1 MQRIKRKIFELNAR
15 RYVAYQNNL
24 ENLKN
29 LLSKMKLSRPKDLLN
44 HKIQSYDF
52 ILMNMSNLMNK
63 KIKDIENIFYTNSNL
78 LKPPI
83 ILINNLENKFNLLIL
98 KFFNSFKR

>member
-1 MQRIKRKIFELNAR
+1 MRAPTPSAAIELCLPVAKELKRKIFELNAR

-83 ILINNLENKFNLLIL
+83 ILI
-98 KFFNSFKR
+98 

>member
-1 MQRIKRKIFELNAR
+1 MRAPTPSSAIELCLPVAKELKRKIFELKSR

-29 LLSKMKLSRPKDLLN
+29 LLSKMKLTRPKDLLN

-52 ILMNMSNLMNK
+52 VLMNISNLMNK
-63 KIKDIENIFYTNSNL
+63 KIKDIENKLYSL
-78 LKPPI
+78 S
-83 ILINNLENKFNLLIL
+83 LIHI
-98 KFFNSFKR
+98 